1 MSKVDDSEIK
11 KILTVDPIEFGLYM
25 TVYSRWSEMNWRRF
39 VAALFQDAYKVR
51 NMVVSIPP
59 YRENMHRAL
68 NWLQLGEGSTL
79 YKQIV
84 EDLDKKVSLILPGKI
99 DEFRNYVLA
108 NSRISIVD
116 ADAYVGQYFDAM
128 YYGVTYQFENY
139 LSTLN
144 NDPAKAVIS
153 DFSLHYD
160 AEGKPVA
167 KSISHNEC
175 IPNFF
180 TGESQFD
187 FIDYYV
193 QNLQGEKTGYK
204 LSDIKIGIP
213 SVGKL
218 LTEVEP
224 SKLIMENGKA
234 YLEVGSIGN
243 EDNSITVEFTSLTE
257 PTNLDAAM
265 RLAEKMLASK
275 KLNDGG
281 VNVKLDDIYK
291 VLFESN
297 RKACLEI
304 VTPVNV
310 DRILANTFNILLHNN
325 GETDKQLGEH
335 FLLRWPEESY
345 QFIEIIPILREQ
357 LSSLMVEL
365 NAAAF
370 PFDPKTWLSGYFSQL
385 ELPDAFNRIH
395 TNYPSLA
402 TWFAQQISGA
412 K

>member
-128 YYGVTYQFENY
+128 YYGVTYQF
-139 LSTLN
+139 
-144 NDPAKAVIS
+144 
-153 DFSLHYD
+153 
-160 AEGKPVA
+160 
-167 KSISHNEC
+167 
-175 IPNFF
+175 
-180 TGESQFD
+180 D

-234 YLEVGSIGN
+234 YLEVGSVGN
-243 EDNSITVEFTSLTE
+243 EDNTITVEFTSLTE

-402 TWFAQQISGA
+402 TWFAQQISEA